1 MAFLAVPGGIE
12 LVLKAVQD
20 GQRIITTMGFK
31 ASATPAPNADV
42 IAVAQWA
49 FSTFIPIYST
59 SMTDE
64 ILWEQAVATA
74 LDTATSFQYVQD
86 LNQIG
91 GVTASNP
98 MPNSVAALVTF
109 RNDERRGRG
118 RTGRIF
124 VPGLTE
130 AAVEGDQLIT
140 YGDWEIVFQGVLD
153 SPPTGTQWAV
163 LSRVH
168 HQADPVTTFR
178 VRHLISSVDLRLP
191 GRRRRRRAT
200 P

>member
-1 MAFLAVPGGIE
+1 MAFQAVPGGIE
-12 LVLKAVQD
+12 LVCKAVQD
-20 GQRIITTMGFK
+20 NQRIITTLGFK
-31 ASATPAPNADV
+31 ASATPVPNADV

-49 FSTFIPIYST
+49 FANFIPMYAL

-74 LDTATSFQYVQD
+74 LDTNVSFQYVQD
-86 LNQIG
+86 LNTIG
-91 GVTASNP
+91 SITASNA

-118 RTGRIF
+118 RTGRVF

-130 AAVEGDQLIT
+130 SAVEGDQLIT
-140 YGDWEIVFQGVLD
+140 YGDWEIVFQAVLD
-153 SPPTGTQWAV
+153 SPPAGTQWAV

-191 GRRRRRRAT
+191 GRRRRRHV